1 MGLAAISLSALVVA
15 LAVSCVSQVNIGIL
29 AIVFAW
35 IVGVYFGGMTVGQVI
50 AGFPTSLFLTLVALT
65 LLFSQAQVNGTLDR
79 FARRAVRLC
88 RGNAGLIPIMFFAL
102 TALLSSIGPGNIA
115 STALMAPLGM
125 AVAGRYRIS
134 PFLMAIMIANG
145 ASAGSLSPIAPTGV
159 IVNGIV
165 VEMGI
170 LNAQWAIYLNNLMIH
185 TIVAFAGYF
194 AFGGLELFRRAGG
207 TSAGSGVP
215 VDTRVADGG
224 SAAGFVPDN
233 LESQAEDAAFA
244 PRHWLT
250 LAVITTLVIS
260 TIVFRVNVGM
270 AAFTGALILTF
281 TRAADDGEA
290 VKQMPWKVILMVTGV
305 TVLVA
310 LLQQTGGLDLFSSFL
325 ARIATPA
332 SSTFVTAFFSG
343 LISIYS
349 STTGVVLPALLPT
362 VPGLVEQMGGGDLMA
377 IVSSMNSGG
386 HLVDVSPLSTLGA
399 LCLAAAPAGTNTRR
413 LFNQLMAWGLS
424 MSVVGGVVCWVV
436 FGLL

>member
-15 LAVSCVSQVNIGIL
+15 LAVSCISEVNIGVL

-35 IVGVYFGGMTVGQVI
+35 IVGVYFGGMTVPEVI

-102 TALLSSIGPGNIA
+102 TGLLSSIGPGNIA

-194 AFGGLELFRRAGG
+194 AFGGLELFRRAGW
-207 TSAGSGVP
+207 TSAGS
-215 VDTRVADGG
+215 T
-224 SAAGFVPDN
+224 AGLIPDN
-233 LESQAEDAAFA
+233 VEAQPEDAAFE

-250 LAVITTLVIS
+250 LTVIATLVIS
-260 TIVFRVNVGM
+260 TIVFQVNVGM

-362 VPGLVEQMGGGDLMA
+362 VPGLVEQMGGGDLLA

-424 MSVVGGVVCWVV
+424 MSVVGGVVCWIV